1 MMISLVICT
10 YNRSHKLP
18 TLLRSLERLDLAGD
32 FTCEVIIVDN
42 NSTDGTRDVVAAIS
56 KASPL
61 VIKYVLEPKQ
71 GLGHARNRG
80 ITEARGDVLAFTDD
94 DCIPETNWIRVIATK
109 FSSEPSLAG
118 VGGRVEL
125 YDESDRPVTIRT
137 TREIAEPQ
145 SVHQLF
151 RLIAGCNIAF
161 RRGVFDEVGHFDPAF
176 GAGTKIP
183 AAEDW
188 DFLYRAYKK
197 GLKIRYYPDVLVYH
211 DHGRKTDAVV
221 NDLHRDYECG
231 QGAFYCKYI
240 LQGDRII
247 MRMAIREVTLAIR
260 ILTRNLLRGHSIER
274 ERLALYGLFVGVI
287 RGLPIFLRRTVASR

>member
-10 YNRSHKLP
+10 YNRSHKLG

-32 FTCEVIIVDN
+32 FTCEVILVDN
-42 NSTDGTRDVVAAIS
+42 NSLDGTRDLVKEIS

-118 VGGRVEL
+118 LGGRVEL
-125 YDESDRPVTIRT
+125 YDESDQPVTIRT

-145 SVHQLF
+145 SAHQLF
-151 RLIAGCNIAF
+151 RLFAGCNIAF
-161 RRGVFDEVGHFDPAF
+161 RRGVFDDVGHFDPVF
-176 GAGTKIP
+176 GAGTKIA

-197 GLKIRYYPDVLVYH
+197 GLRIRYYPDVVVYH
-211 DHGRKTDAVV
+211 DHGRKTDAEV
-221 NDLHRDYECG
+221 NASHRGYESG
-231 QGAFYCKYI
+231 QGAFYCKHI
-240 LQGDRII
+240 LLGDRII
-247 MRMAIREVTLAIR
+247 MRMAIREVILVIR
-260 ILTRNLLRGHSIER
+260 VLTRNLLAGHSIEK
-274 ERLALYGLFVGVI
+274 EKISLYGLLMGAI
-287 RGLPIFLRRTVASR
+287 RGLPIFLRRAVASR